1 MKVILTSKVPGLG
14 ETGAMVDVKAGY
26 ARNYLIPQG
35 KAMVATT
42 GNVKALEHQK
52 RLVASRVE
60 KERKEAQ
67 TLAERLG
74 KVSLTFTRHAGEE
87 DKLFGSVTAR
97 DVVEA
102 LLAESIEIDT
112 TMVDLDEPIKTLGV
126 YNIPARLHSDVVVE
140 VKVWVVAAD

>member
-26 ARNYLIPQG
+26 ARNFLIPQG
-35 KAMVATT
+35 KAMVAST
-42 GNVKALEHQK
+42 GNVKTLEHQK
-52 RLVASRVE
+52 RLVAARVE

-74 KVSLTFTRHAGEE
+74 KVSLTLTRHAGEE

-102 LLAESIEIDT
+102 LLVESLEIDT
-112 TMVDLDEPIKTLGV
+112 TMIQLDEPIKTLGV
-126 YNIPARLHSDVVVE
+126 YNVPVKLHSDVVVE